1 MGCAAAGVVHRDLK
15 PANVIFY
22 FARNEW
28 ALIDM
33 GGAAMIGS
41 EAPITCTLAYAAP
54 ETIHALA
61 HGERTV
67 IADAA
72 VDVWALG
79 VMAFE
84 LFTRTR
90 AFEYGSR
97 EVIEAAMREPDTL
110 PWERTSDPEFERNMR
125 RMGWMKDDILRML
138 TRDPRERLPVQDA
151 VRRWRSFLRQETT
164 HR

>member
-1 MGCAAAGVVHRDLK
+1 MVHRDLK

-33 GGAAMIGS
+33 GGAVAIGL

-54 ETIHALA
+54 ETINALA
-61 HGERTV
+61 RGERTV

-90 AFEYGSR
+90 AFEYGTR
-97 EVIEAAMREPDTL
+97 EVIEAAMREPGTL
-110 PWERTSDPEFERNMR
+110 PWERPGDPEFDRHMR

-138 TRDPRERLPVQDA
+138 ARNPWDRLRVQDA
-151 VRRWRSFLRQETT
+151 VRRWRSYLHQETT
-164 HR
+164 TYR